1 MEHGSTRHKDREP
14 GTGSQKLFELLSS
27 GHDLLEVIKHEQELL
42 LTYKG
47 LHLLQGRPVST
58 FLESQLP
65 GNGGHDQLRVGES
78 RQPNE
83 AGTTNEE
90 GAHLGGD
97 RDGET
102 GLANPAWTQQG
113 EQAHLWLFEEGTDL
127 GHLRLSSNQ
136 RGGLERQGVVVC
148 VEGLEGRKIGR

>member
-1 MEHGSTRHKDREP
+1 MEHCSTRHKDRDP

-42 LTYKG
+42 LTYQG

-65 GNGGHDQLRVGES
+65 GNGGPDQLRVVHS

-83 AGTTNEE
+83 AGATNEE
-90 GAHLGGD
+90 GAHLGGG

-113 EQAHLWLFEEGTDL
+113 EQALLWLFEEGTDL
-127 GHLRLSSNQ
+127 GHL
-136 RGGLERQGVVVC
+136 
-148 VEGLEGRKIGR
+148 KIGRA

>member
-1 MEHGSTRHKDREP
+1 MEHCSTRHKDREP

-42 LTYKG
+42 LTDKG

-58 FLESQLP
+58 ILESQLP

-97 RDGET
+97 RAGET
-102 GLANPAWTQQG
+102 GLAIPAWTRQG
-113 EQAHLWLFEEGTDL
+113 DETLLRQFGAGTDL
-127 GHLRLSSNQ
+127 
-136 RGGLERQGVVVC
+136 
-148 VEGLEGRKIGR
+148 

>member
-1 MEHGSTRHKDREP
+1 MEHRSTRHKDREP
-14 GTGSQKLFELLSS
+14 GTASQKLFELLSS

-42 LTYKG
+42 LTDKG

-83 AGTTNEE
+83 AHELRNEVVK
-90 GAHLGGD
+90 
-97 RDGET
+97 
-102 GLANPAWTQQG
+102 
-113 EQAHLWLFEEGTDL
+113 
-127 GHLRLSSNQ
+127 SS
-136 RGGLERQGVVVC
+136 
-148 VEGLEGRKIGR
+148 GRVKK